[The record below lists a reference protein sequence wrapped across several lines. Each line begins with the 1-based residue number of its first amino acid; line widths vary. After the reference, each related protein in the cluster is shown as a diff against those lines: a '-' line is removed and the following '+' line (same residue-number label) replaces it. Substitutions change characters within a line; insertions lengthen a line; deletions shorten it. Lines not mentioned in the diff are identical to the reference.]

1 MNEALED
8 RLDDEDY
15 EEFEDEDE
23 REDEDEEE
31 ISDEEAKKM
40 SKANLG
46 IFKGIFS
53 YFSSTSFIVDD
64 MQEMVSGLESKI

>member
-15 EEFEDEDE
+15 EEFEDEE
-23 REDEDEEE
+23 REDEDEE
-31 ISDEEAKKM
+31 ISDEGAKKM

-46 IFKGIFS
+46 I
-53 YFSSTSFIVDD
+53 
-64 MQEMVSGLESKI
+64 

>member
-15 EEFEDEDE
+15 EEFEDEE
-23 REDEDEEE
+23 REDEDEE

-46 IFKGIFS
+46 I
-53 YFSSTSFIVDD
+53 
-64 MQEMVSGLESKI
+64 